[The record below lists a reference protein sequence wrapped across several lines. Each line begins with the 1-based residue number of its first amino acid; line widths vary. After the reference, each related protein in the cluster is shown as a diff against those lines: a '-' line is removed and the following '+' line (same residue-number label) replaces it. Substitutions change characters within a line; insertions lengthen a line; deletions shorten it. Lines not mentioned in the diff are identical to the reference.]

1 MVAALSIFV
10 LLASFNRT
18 INRLTKP
25 VSAIIALSLFSSC
38 LISSFYYFK
47 KIEGEL
53 FLSNFLKLFE
63 GTNLVMHVNLVSEKL
78 IIFFALIMIIIE
90 PNFREAIL
98 RIAYYSSINNDNYNW
113 SIILQTAKEKRLRF
127 IDGRSWLNLLLSNAV
142 NIVNGFFSFS
152 LNRS

>member
-1 MVAALSIFV
+1 VENSLNISILIPLLPMVAALSIFV

-63 GTNLVMHVNLVSEKL
+63 GTNLVMHLNLVSEKL
-78 IIFFALIMIIIE
+78 ISFFALIMIIIIGVLFYKL
-90 PNFREAIL
+90 PRKKGYVLLMVGLGLISSSVMLSIL
-98 RIAYYSSINNDNYNW
+98 LMD
-113 SIILQTAKEKRLRF
+113 
-127 IDGRSWLNLLLSNAV
+127 
-142 NIVNGFFSFS
+142 FSA
-152 LNRS
+152 LA

>member
-1 MVAALSIFV
+1 MENSLNISILIPLLPMVAALSIFV

-63 GTNLVMHVNLVSEKL
+63 GTNLVMHLNLVSEKL
-78 IIFFALIMIIIE
+78 IIFFSLIMIIIIGVLFYKL
-90 PNFREAIL
+90 PRKKGYVLLMVGLGLISSSVMLSIL
-98 RIAYYSSINNDNYNW
+98 LMD
-113 SIILQTAKEKRLRF
+113 
-127 IDGRSWLNLLLSNAV
+127 
-142 NIVNGFFSFS
+142 FSA
-152 LNRS
+152 LA

>member
-1 MVAALSIFV
+1 MGNSLNISILIPLLPMVAALLVFV

-63 GTNLVMHVNLVSEKL
+63 GTNLVMHLNLVSEKL
-78 IIFFALIMIIIE
+78 IIFFALIMIIIIGVLFYKL
-90 PNFREAIL
+90 PRKKGYVLLMVGLGLISSSVMLSIL
-98 RIAYYSSINNDNYNW
+98 LMD
-113 SIILQTAKEKRLRF
+113 
-127 IDGRSWLNLLLSNAV
+127 
-142 NIVNGFFSFS
+142 FSA
-152 LNRS
+152 LA

>member
-1 MVAALSIFV
+1 MENSLNISILIPLLPMVAALSIFV

-63 GTNLVMHVNLVSEKL
+63 GTNLVMHLNLVSEKL
-78 IIFFALIMIIIE
+78 ISFFALIMIIIIGVLFYKL
-90 PNFREAIL
+90 PRKKGYVLLMVGLGLISSSVMLSIL
-98 RIAYYSSINNDNYNW
+98 LMD
-113 SIILQTAKEKRLRF
+113 
-127 IDGRSWLNLLLSNAV
+127 
-142 NIVNGFFSFS
+142 FSA
-152 LNRS
+152 LA